1 MQLTERNCIRQ
12 SNYLHPSLLK
22 CSQYCNVSNFK
33 GEPRCCMVFD
43 DPCFDLGGFVL
54 GKCNYI
60 SDMDLFK
67 QDNSWST

>member
-1 MQLTERNCIRQ
+1 M
-12 SNYLHPSLLK
+12 
-22 CSQYCNVSNFK
+22 
-33 GEPRCCMVFD
+33 MFD

-67 QDNSWST
+67 QGNS